1 MRTPRRHRGG
11 YGTLCLDRLLGF
23 YRLYH
28 LSPRSVFAVSPC
40 HIGSHQRIARGAA
53 IASDPRRLVERLV
66 VWLGFPPTRES
77 GGLIK
82 WLVMPG
88 LVPGI
93 HVLSSFKQ
101 ERRGW
106 PGQARL

>member
-53 IASDPRRLVERLV
+53 IAPDLRRLVERLV
-66 VWLGFPPTRES
+66 VWLGFSAHERVWWPDKVARHSRPCAGHPR
-77 GGLIK
+77 
-82 WLVMPG
+82 LVF
-88 LVPGI
+88 L
-93 HVLSSFKQ
+93 
-101 ERRGW
+101 
-106 PGQARL
+106 